1 MRAVAP
7 AFPSWGV
14 DCITKFT
21 ASSAASLKAAGASFA
36 VRYLGSLSPEEL
48 HAILDAGLLCSVV
61 TYANHFAADDAV
73 AVLRALGVPAG
84 VTVWLDVEGVL
95 TDPKARVN
103 TWADTISAAGFT
115 PGLYVGANCGMTAEE
130 LYQLRVTRYWRSMSL
145 VPTPQ
150 CGFVMSQLYPTT
162 TVAGV
167 GVDIDVP
174 QQDWQGRTTMMIGA

>member
-14 DCITKFT
+14 DCITKLT

-48 HAILDAGLLCSVV
+48 HAILDAGLL
-61 TYANHFAADDAV
+61 
-73 AVLRALGVPAG
+73 
-84 VTVWLDVEGVL
+84 
-95 TDPKARVN
+95 VN

>member
-1 MRAVAP
+1 M
-7 AFPSWGV
+7 
-14 DCITKFT
+14 
-21 ASSAASLKAAGASFA
+21 
-36 VRYLGSLSPEEL
+36 
-48 HAILDAGLLCSVV
+48 
-61 TYANHFAADDAV
+61 
-73 AVLRALGVPAG
+73 
-84 VTVWLDVEGVL
+84 WLDVEGVL